1 MFKLIRINENSPKP
15 IYVQIQDSIINAI
28 RSELIS
34 PGSQLPSINEI
45 SEGLNIARKTAEKSY
60 NELKR
65 KNILVSVPGKGY
77 FVSENSKLDQ
87 KKVMLMFDIMN
98 LQNNVIHRAFMD
110 AIKDHNLVDFLVYHK
125 DVDTFSEYLI
135 HAPDEYSHYVI
146 MGHFNDEEEQAVK
159 LINQLPK
166 HKLIILD
173 RNMPG
178 IVGDYSSITQNF
190 SNIVYNALSDLKE
203 DFSSYSKIC
212 IVFPKFT
219 YYPEDTLK
227 GVLTFSSE
235 AGLSFE
241 VIREIDEYEPK
252 EGDVFLTLTE
262 QELASTVL
270 RIQQCGFAIGR
281 QVGIV
286 SYTDHPLNQI
296 LAGGITAISP
306 NFEEMGKLASEAIL
320 SEKKTVASIGYSL
333 FRRNSL

>member
-1 MFKLIRINENSPKP
+1 MSRLIHINENSPKP
-15 IYVQIQDSIINAI
+15 IYVQIQDSIIKAI
-28 RSELIS
+28 RSDLIK

-45 SEGLNIARKTAEKSY
+45 SDGLNIARKTAEKSY

-98 LQNNVIHRAFMD
+98 LQNNVIHQSFMKS
-110 AIKDHNLVDFLVYHK
+110 IKDHNLVDFLVYHK
-125 DVDTFSEYLI
+125 DIEAFGKYLM

-146 MGHFNDEEEQAVK
+146 MGHFNDKEEDAVK
-159 LINQLPK
+159 IINQLPK

-173 RNMPG
+173 RNLKG

-190 SNIVYNALSDLKE
+190 SNIIHNALSDMKDGFVNFNKL
-203 DFSSYSKIC
+203 C

-227 GVLTFSSE
+227 GVINFATESDM
-235 AGLSFE
+235 SFE
-241 VIREIDEYEPK
+241 VIKKIDDYVPK
-252 EGDVFLTLTE
+252 KGEVFLTMTE
-262 QELASTVL
+262 KELASTL
-270 RIQQCGFAIGR
+270 LKLQENNLEIGKE
-281 QVGIV
+281 VGVV

-296 LAGGITAISP
+296 VIGGITAISP
-306 NFEEMGKLASEAIL
+306 NFEEMGRLAAEAIL
-320 SEKKTVASIGYSL
+320 SDKKTVSSIGYQLRRRKSL
-333 FRRNSL
+333 

>member
-1 MFKLIRINENSPKP
+1 MFKLIQINENSPKP

-28 RSELIS
+28 RNELIS

-45 SEGLNIARKTAEKSY
+45 SDGLNIARKTAEKSY

-98 LQNNVIHRAFMD
+98 FQNNIIHRAFMST
-110 AIKDHNLVDFLVYHK
+110 IKDHNLVDFLVYHK
-125 DVDTFSEYLI
+125 DIDTFSDYLI
-135 HAPDEYSHYVI
+135 HAPDEYSHYVV
-146 MGHFNDEEEQAVK
+146 MGHFNDLEDQAIK

-173 RNMPG
+173 RNLNG
-178 IVGDYSSITQNF
+178 VTGDYSAITQNF
-190 SNIVYNALSDLKE
+190 SNIIYNAMNDMRE
-203 DFSSYSKIC
+203 AFSSFKKIN

-227 GVLTFSSE
+227 GVLQFASE
-235 AGLSFE
+235 ADLSFE
-241 VIREIDEYEPK
+241 VIKRIEDYTPK
-252 EGDVFLTLTE
+252 EKEVFLTLTE
-262 QELASTVL
+262 RELAATLL
-270 RIQQCGFAIGR
+270 RIQEYKLRIGTE
-281 QVGIV
+281 VGIV

-296 LAGGITAISP
+296 VIGGITAISP
-306 NFEEMGKLASEAIL
+306 NFEEMGKVAANAIL

-333 FRRNSL
+333 IRRNSL